1 MLSPLLTRGILGAT
15 KRCQTP
21 ALSSDVMGNL
31 IQLEDWRER
40 REPQEARLERAVAR
54 LERLLGERRSRNA
67 PEWLRTEVLAI
78 QGCLALGFVGDAAER
93 TEQLVGMV
101 ERRLGAG

>member
-1 MLSPLLTRGILGAT
+1 MSD
-15 KRCQTP
+15 P
-21 ALSSDVMGNL
+21 ASKLVAMGTL
-31 IQLEDWRER
+31 IQLDEWREGE
-40 REPQEARLERAVAR
+40 EPEEERLQRAVGR
-54 LERLLGERRSRNA
+54 LERLLGKRPGHNA

-93 TEQLVGMV
+93 TERLVELV

>member
-1 MLSPLLTRGILGAT
+1 
-15 KRCQTP
+15 
-21 ALSSDVMGNL
+21 MGKL
-31 IQLEDWRER
+31 IQLEDWRGR
-40 REPQEARLERAVAR
+40 REPEETRLERAVAR
-54 LERLLGERRSRNA
+54 LEGLLGERETRKA

-93 TEQLVGMV
+93 TEQLVELV

>member
-1 MLSPLLTRGILGAT
+1 
-15 KRCQTP
+15 
-21 ALSSDVMGNL
+21 MGNL
-31 IQLEDWRER
+31 VQLDDWREP
-40 REPQEARLERAVAR
+40 REPEEARLERAVER
-54 LERLLGERRSRNA
+54 LERILGKRERRDA

-93 TEQLVGMV
+93 TERLIELV